1 MKAKKIVP
9 VSLIVLLC
17 TSFWLGAQQEN
28 AKKKNDPEK
37 EVKSLIK
44 KDLLF
49 KKRKK
54 LDPPRRNIFS
64 TRRSEIRNTKINPVV
79 PERDAQKDA
88 QKLKALIT
96 ERISSRPLNIRY
108 VGYIVSG
115 EKIVALIFFEE
126 NVLAVEEGEVIAE
139 GVEVEKITPVEIEI
153 TGPDSKKRKYP
164 LEGEDK

>member
-9 VSLIVLLC
+9 ATLIVLLC
-17 TSFWLGAQQEN
+17 ASFWLGAQKEN
-28 AKKKNDPEK
+28 AKKKSDPEK

-54 LDPPRRNIFS
+54 LGPPRRNIFS
-64 TRRSEIRNTKINPVV
+64 TRRSEIRNTTTNPVV
-79 PERDAQKDA
+79 PEKVTQELKD
-88 QKLKALIT
+88 LIT
-96 ERISSRPLNIRY
+96 ERISSRLLNIRY
-108 VGYIVSG
+108 VGYINKISG
-115 EKIVALIFFEE
+115 GKIVALITFEE

-139 GVEVEKITPVEIEI
+139 GVEVGKITRVEIEI
-153 TGPDSKKRKYP
+153 IGPDSKKRKYP

>member
-79 PERDAQKDA
+79 PEKDT
-88 QKLKALIT
+88 QELKALIT
-96 ERISSRPLNIRY
+96 ETERISSRLLNIRY

-139 GVEVEKITPVEIEI
+139 GVVVEKITPVEIEI

>member
-9 VSLIVLLC
+9 ASLIVLLC
-17 TSFWLGAQQEN
+17 ASFWLGAQQEK

-64 TRRSEIRNTKINPVV
+64 TRKLEIRNTKVNPVV
-79 PERDAQKDA
+79 SEKT
-88 QKLKALIT
+88 LK
-96 ERISSRPLNIRY
+96 S
-108 VGYIVSG
+108 
-115 EKIVALIFFEE
+115 
-126 NVLAVEEGEVIAE
+126 
-139 GVEVEKITPVEIEI
+139 
-153 TGPDSKKRKYP
+153 
-164 LEGEDK
+164 

>member
-9 VSLIVLLC
+9 ASLFVLLC

-54 LDPPRRNIFS
+54 LGPPRRNIFS

-79 PERDAQKDA
+79 PEKDA
-88 QKLKALIT
+88 QELKALIT
-96 ERISSRPLNIRY
+96 ERISSRLLNIRY
-108 VGYIVSG
+108 AGYIVSG

-139 GVEVEKITPVEIEI
+139 GVVVEKITPVEIEI

>member
-9 VSLIVLLC
+9 ASLIVLLC
-17 TSFWLGAQQEN
+17 TSFWLGAQKEN
-28 AKKKNDPEK
+28 AKKKSDPEK

-54 LDPPRRNIFS
+54 LGPPRRNIFS
-64 TRRSEIRNTKINPVV
+64 ARKSEIRNTKVNPDV
-79 PERDAQKDA
+79 PEKDT
-88 QKLKALIT
+88 QKLRDLIT
-96 ERISSRPLNIRY
+96 ERISSGPLNIRY

-153 TGPDSKKRKYP
+153 IGPDSKKRKYP

>member
-9 VSLIVLLC
+9 ASLIVLLC
-17 TSFWLGAQQEN
+17 TSFWLGAQKEN
-28 AKKKNDPEK
+28 AKKKSDPEK
-37 EVKSLIK
+37 GVISLIK

-64 TRRSEIRNTKINPVV
+64 TRRSEIRNTKVDPVV
-79 PERDAQKDA
+79 PERDTQE
-88 QKLKALIT
+88 LKALIA
-96 ERISSRPLNIRY
+96 ERISSRLLNIRY

-115 EKIVALIFFEE
+115 ERIVALIFFEE

-153 TGPDSKKRKYP
+153 IGPDSKKRKYP

>member
-9 VSLIVLLC
+9 ASIIILLC
-17 TSFWLGAQQEN
+17 TSFWLGAQKEN
-28 AKKKNDPEK
+28 SKKKSDPEK
-37 EVKSLIK
+37 GVISLIK

-49 KKRKK
+49 NKRKK
-54 LDPPRRNIFS
+54 LGPPRRNIFS
-64 TRRSEIRNTKINPVV
+64 AHKPEIRNTKVNPVV
-79 PERDAQKDA
+79 PEKDT
-88 QKLKALIT
+88 QELKALIT
-96 ERISSRPLNIRY
+96 ERISSRLLNIRY

-115 EKIVALIFFEE
+115 EKIIALIFFEE
-126 NVLAVEEGEVIAE
+126 IVLAVEEGEVIAE

>member
-9 VSLIVLLC
+9 ALLFVLLC
-17 TSFWLGAQQEN
+17 ISFWLGAQQEN

-37 EVKSLIK
+37 EVKSLVK
-44 KDLLF
+44 NDLLF

-79 PERDAQKDA
+79 PEKDT
-88 QKLKALIT
+88 QELKALITET

>member
-9 VSLIVLLC
+9 ASLIVLLC
-17 TSFWLGAQQEN
+17 TSFWLGAQKEN
-28 AKKKNDPEK
+28 AKKKSDPEK

-54 LDPPRRNIFS
+54 LGPPRRNIFS
-64 TRRSEIRNTKINPVV
+64 TRRSEIRNTKVDPVV
-79 PERDAQKDA
+79 PERDTQE
-88 QKLKALIT
+88 LKALIA
-96 ERISSRPLNIRY
+96 ERISSRLLNIRY

-115 EKIVALIFFEE
+115 ERIVALIFFEE

-153 TGPDSKKRKYP
+153 IGPDSKKRKYP

>member
-1 MKAKKIVP
+1 MKAKKIVR
-9 VSLIVLLC
+9 VLLIVLLC
-17 TSFWLGAQQEN
+17 NSFWLGAQEEN
-28 AKKKNDPEK
+28 AKKKSDPEK

-54 LDPPRRNIFS
+54 LSPPRRNIFS
-64 TRRSEIRNTKINPVV
+64 TRKLGIRNTKIKPVV
-79 PERDAQKDA
+79 PEKDT
-88 QKLKALIT
+88 QELKTLIT
-96 ERISSRPLNIRY
+96 ERISSQLLNIRY

>member
-9 VSLIVLLC
+9 ASLIVLLC
-17 TSFWLGAQQEN
+17 TSFWLGAQKEN
-28 AKKKNDPEK
+28 AKKKSDPEK
-37 EVKSLIK
+37 GVISLIK

-54 LDPPRRNIFS
+54 LGPPRRNIFS
-64 TRRSEIRNTKINPVV
+64 TRRSEIRNTKVDPVV
-79 PERDAQKDA
+79 PERDTQE
-88 QKLKALIT
+88 LKALIA
-96 ERISSRPLNIRY
+96 ERISSRLLNIRY

-115 EKIVALIFFEE
+115 ERIVALIFFEE

-153 TGPDSKKRKYP
+153 IGPDSKKRKYP

>member
-9 VSLIVLLC
+9 ALLIVLLC
-17 TSFWLGAQQEN
+17 PSFWLGAQKEN
-28 AKKKNDPEK
+28 AKKKSDPEK

-49 KKRKK
+49 KERKK
-54 LDPPRRNIFS
+54 LGPPRRNIFS
-64 TRRSEIRNTKINPVV
+64 TRKSEIRSTKVNPVL
-79 PERDAQKDA
+79 PEKDT
-88 QKLKALIT
+88 QELKDLIA
-96 ERISSRPLNIRY
+96 ERISSRLLNIRY

-126 NVLAVEEGEVIAE
+126 NVIAVEEGEVIAE

-153 TGPDSKKRKYP
+153 IGPDSKKRKYP

>member
-64 TRRSEIRNTKINPVV
+64 IRRSEIRNTKINPVV
-79 PERDAQKDA
+79 PEKDT
-88 QKLKALIT
+88 QELKALIT
-96 ERISSRPLNIRY
+96 ETERISSRLLNIRY

-153 TGPDSKKRKYP
+153 IGPDSKKRKYP

>member
-54 LDPPRRNIFS
+54 LGPPRRNIFS

-79 PERDAQKDA
+79 PEKDT
-88 QKLKALIT
+88 QELKALIT
-96 ERISSRPLNIRY
+96 ETERISSRLLNIRY

>member
-9 VSLIVLLC
+9 ASLIVLLC
-17 TSFWLGAQQEN
+17 TSFWLGAQKEN
-28 AKKKNDPEK
+28 AKKKSDPEK

-64 TRRSEIRNTKINPVV
+64 TRRSEIRNTKVDPVV
-79 PERDAQKDA
+79 PERDTQE
-88 QKLKALIT
+88 LKALIA
-96 ERISSRPLNIRY
+96 ERISSRLLNIRY

-115 EKIVALIFFEE
+115 ERIVALIFFEE

-153 TGPDSKKRKYP
+153 IGPDSKKRKYP

>member
-9 VSLIVLLC
+9 ASLIVLLC
-17 TSFWLGAQQEN
+17 TSFWLGAQKEN
-28 AKKKNDPEK
+28 AKKKSDPEK
-37 EVKSLIK
+37 GVISLIK

-54 LDPPRRNIFS
+54 LGPPRRNIFS
-64 TRRSEIRNTKINPVV
+64 TRRSEIRNTKVDPVV
-79 PERDAQKDA
+79 PERDTQE
-88 QKLKALIT
+88 LKALIA
-96 ERISSRPLNIRY
+96 ERISSRLLNIRY

-115 EKIVALIFFEE
+115 ERIVALIFFEE